1 MNVNLFRHY
10 CECRTGYRAYQNPEQ
25 DGKRLKPS
33 YHQQLSATS
42 FLSFKDEHLKLVE
55 RRLKCGAFVNLTPF
69 RFLRQ

>member
-1 MNVNLFRHY
+1 MAPQH
-10 CECRTGYRAYQNPEQ
+10 PEQ
-25 DGKRLKPS
+25 DGKWLKKQPS